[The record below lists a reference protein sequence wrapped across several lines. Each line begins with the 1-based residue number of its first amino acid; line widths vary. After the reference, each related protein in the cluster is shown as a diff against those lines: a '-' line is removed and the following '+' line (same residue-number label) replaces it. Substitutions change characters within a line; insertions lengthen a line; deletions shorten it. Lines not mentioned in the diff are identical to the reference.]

1 MSGIHI
7 FGQEL
12 SKSPCQQ
19 VYSTNLDLNKSA
31 AYFFQKK
38 KDMQFFLYMYL
49 HKALTR

>member
-38 KDMQFFLYMYL
+38 RYAVSSFICTYIK
-49 HKALTR
+49 H